1 MDASDPAGAAT
12 RDAAVRDAIAAHRSR
27 DGALLPM
34 LHAIQDAIGY
44 VPGDAVAAV
53 ADALNVSQA
62 EVHGVLSYYHHF
74 RREAPARHRVAL
86 CRAEACLAAGG
97 DALREQAEAT
107 LGCQLGE
114 RRADGALELEAV
126 YCLGLCANAPSALV
140 DGRARARLDDGALQR
155 IAAECGVD
163 GAKESQT

>member
-1 MDASDPAGAAT
+1 MNASDPGGAA
-12 RDAAVRDAIAAHRSR
+12 RQDAAVRDAIAAHRAR

-44 VPGDAVAAV
+44 VPAAAVAAV
-53 ADALNVSQA
+53 ADALNLSQA
-62 EVHGVLSYYHHF
+62 DVHGVLSYYHHF

-97 DALREQAEAT
+97 DALCEQAEAT
-107 LGCQLGE
+107 LGCKLGE
-114 RRADGALELEAV
+114 QRGDGAVELEAV

-140 DGRARARLDDGALQR
+140 DGRPRARIDADALQR
-155 IAAECGVD
+155 IAAECGVGD
-163 GAKESQT
+163 GGKTS